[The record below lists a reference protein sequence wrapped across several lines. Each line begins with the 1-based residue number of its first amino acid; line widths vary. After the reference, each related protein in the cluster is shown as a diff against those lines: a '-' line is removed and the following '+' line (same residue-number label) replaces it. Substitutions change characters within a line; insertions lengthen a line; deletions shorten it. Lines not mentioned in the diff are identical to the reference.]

1 MYNYILLEHNKKGE
15 HMNEAIKKI
24 DEFILKLESDSE
36 DTKRTY
42 VETVLQPL
50 ESMNKEL
57 MSIYS
62 KQPSK
67 RLKRIIE
74 HNEDMLLQYYKNYES
89 FLDI

>member
-1 MYNYILLEHNKKGE
+1 MYNYLLNEHNKKGD
-15 HMNEAIKKI
+15 NVDEAIKKI
-24 DEFILKLESDSE
+24 DALISKLESDSE

-42 VETVLQPL
+42 AETVLQPL

-62 KQPSK
+62 KEPSK
-67 RLKRIIE
+67 RLKRTIE
-74 HNEDMLLQYYKNYES
+74 HNEDMLLECYKNYES

>member
-1 MYNYILLEHNKKGE
+1 MD
-15 HMNEAIKKI
+15 EAINKI
-24 DEFILKLESDSE
+24 DALISKLESDSE

-42 VETVLQPL
+42 AETVLAPL

-62 KQPSK
+62 KEPSK
-67 RLKRIIE
+67 RLKRTIE
-74 HNEDMLLQYYKNYES
+74 RNEDMLLEYYKNYEM